1 MGALST
7 QLGSDK
13 SRRRA
18 LLMGVVNATPDS
30 FYQAGRS
37 ENQAAA
43 LARVDQLRAEG
54 AEIADIGGESSRPGA
69 AAVAPDEQIARV
81 EPAVAHA
88 VQGGQ
93 LQVSVDTTSPR
104 VAERMLAIGAVLV
117 NDVSCLADPDLARVT
132 AKAGATLILMHTR
145 GALGSMAGFS
155 DYPDDAYEDVV
166 ADVRREWCA
175 ARDRAVAAGLPRE
188 RVWFDPGIGFGKNA
202 RQSFE
207 LLRRLAELRDLG
219 VPLVV
224 GASRK
229 SFIRAVDDAGPEER
243 LGGTIAACLWCA
255 AQGADVLRV
264 HDVRAVRQALS
275 VTEMLAP
282 PRAPEAVHA

>member
-1 MGALST
+1 M
-7 QLGSDK
+7 
-13 SRRRA
+13 
-18 LLMGVVNATPDS
+18 LMGVVNATPDS

>member
-1 MGALST
+1 
-7 QLGSDK
+7 
-13 SRRRA
+13 
-18 LLMGVVNATPDS
+18 MGVVNATPDS
-30 FYQAGRS
+30 FYQSGRS
-37 ENQAAA
+37 EGQAAA
-43 LARVDQLRAEG
+43 RERVEQLCAEG

-69 AAVAPDEQIARV
+69 AAVPADEQLARI

-88 VQGGQ
+88 VAGGK
-93 LQVSVDTTSPR
+93 LLVSVDTTSPR
-104 VAERMLAIGAVLV
+104 VAERMLEIGAVFV
-117 NDVSCLADPDLARVT
+117 NDVSCLADVDLARVT
-132 AKAGATLILMHTR
+132 ARRGATLILMHTR
-145 GALGSMAGFS
+145 GGHGSMAGFS

-166 ADVRREWCA
+166 ADVRREWSA
-175 ARDRAVAAGLPRE
+175 ARDRAIAAGLPRE

-207 LLRRLAELRDLG
+207 LLRRLGELADLG

-229 SFIRAVDDAGPEER
+229 SFIRAVDDVGPEER

-255 AQGADVLRV
+255 AQGASVLRV

-275 VTEMLAP
+275 VTEALNP
-282 PRAPEAVHA
+282 GPELQAAHV

>member
-1 MGALST
+1 
-7 QLGSDK
+7 
-13 SRRRA
+13 
-18 LLMGVVNATPDS
+18 MGVVNATPDS

-37 ENQAAA
+37 ETHHES
-43 LARVDQLRAEG
+43 LRRVDQLCAEG

-69 AAVAPDEQIARV
+69 AHISADEQVARI
-81 EPAVAHA
+81 EPAVSHA
-88 VQGGQ
+88 VASGK
-93 LQVSVDTTSPR
+93 LLVSVDTTSPV

-117 NDVSCLADPDLARVT
+117 NDVSCLADADLARVT
-132 AKAGATLILMHTR
+132 ARAGATLVLMHTR

-155 DYPDDAYEDVV
+155 DYPDDAYADVV
-166 ADVRREWCA
+166 ADVRREWSE
-175 ARDRAVAAGLPRE
+175 ARDRAVAAGMPRE

-207 LLRRLAELRDLG
+207 LLRRLGELKDLN
-219 VPLVV
+219 VPMVV

-229 SFIRAVDDAGPEER
+229 SFIRAVDDVGPEER

-255 AQGADVLRV
+255 GQGAQVLRV

-275 VTEMLAP
+275 VTAVLAP
-282 PRAPEAVHA
+282 PAQESAHV

>member
-1 MGALST
+1 
-7 QLGSDK
+7 
-13 SRRRA
+13 

-30 FYQAGRS
+30 FYRASRS
-37 ENQAAA
+37 ESEAAA
-43 LARVDQLRAEG
+43 LARVDQLRDEG

-69 AAVAPDEQIARV
+69 AAVPPGEQIARI
-81 EPAVAHA
+81 EPAVARA
-88 VQGGQ
+88 VATGK
-93 LQVSVDTTSPR
+93 LQVSVDTTSPQ
-104 VAERMLAIGAVLV
+104 VAERMLAMGAVLV
-117 NDVSCLADPDLARVT
+117 NDVSCLADADLARVT
-132 AKAGATLILMHTR
+132 ARAGATLILMHTR
-145 GALGSMAGFS
+145 GALGSMPGFS

-166 ADVRREWCA
+166 TDVKREWSA

-219 VPLVV
+219 VPVVV

-229 SFIRAVDDAGPEER
+229 SFIRAVDDSGPEER

-255 AQGADVLRV
+255 AQGADVLRI

-275 VTEMLAP
+275 VTEMLGQKPAQP
-282 PRAPEAVHA
+282 AHDEPAGAHV

>member
-1 MGALST
+1 
-7 QLGSDK
+7 
-13 SRRRA
+13 
-18 LLMGVVNATPDS
+18 MGVVNATPDS

-37 ENQAAA
+37 ESQAAA
-43 LARVDQLRAEG
+43 IARVDQLRDEG

-69 AAVAPDEQIARV
+69 AAVAADEQIARI
-81 EPAVAHA
+81 EPAVARA
-88 VQGGQ
+88 VATGR
-93 LQVSVDTTSPR
+93 LQVSVDTTSPQ

-132 AKAGATLILMHTR
+132 ARAGATLILMHTR
-145 GALGSMAGFS
+145 GALGSMTGFS

-166 ADVRREWCA
+166 TDVKREWCA

-202 RQSFE
+202 QQSFE
-207 LLRRLAELRDLG
+207 LLRRLGELRDLG

-275 VTEMLAP
+275 VTEVLRQKP
-282 PRAPEAVHA
+282 TQHETEAAHV

>member
-1 MGALST
+1 
-7 QLGSDK
+7 
-13 SRRRA
+13 
-18 LLMGVVNATPDS
+18 MGVVNATPDS

-37 ENQAAA
+37 ESHAAA
-43 LARVDQLRAEG
+43 LARIDQLRAEG

-69 AAVAPDEQIARV
+69 AAVAADEQIARV

-88 VQGGQ
+88 VQGGS
-93 LQVSVDTTSPR
+93 LQVSVDTTNPR
-104 VAERMLAIGAVLV
+104 VAERMLAIGAVFV
-117 NDVSCLADPDLARVT
+117 NDVSCLADVDLARVT

-175 ARDRAVAAGLPRE
+175 ARDRALAAGLPRE

-275 VTEMLAP
+275 VTEMLTPA
-282 PRAPEAVHA
+282 RAPEAAHA

>member
-1 MGALST
+1 
-7 QLGSDK
+7 
-13 SRRRA
+13 
-18 LLMGVVNATPDS
+18 MGVVNATPDS

-69 AAVAPDEQIARV
+69 ATVAPDEQIARV

-88 VQGGQ
+88 VQSG

-104 VAERMLAIGAVLV
+104 VAERMLAIGAVFV

-132 AKAGATLILMHTR
+132 AEAGATLILMHTR

-166 ADVRREWCA
+166 SDVRREWCA
-175 ARDRAVAAGLPRE
+175 ARDRAVAAGLPRD
-188 RVWFDPGIGFGKNA
+188 RIWFDPGIGFGKNA

-219 VPLVV
+219 VPVVV

-229 SFIRAVDDAGPEER
+229 SFIKAVDDAGPEER

-275 VTEMLAP
+275 VTEMLTPA
-282 PRAPEAVHA
+282 RAPEAVHA